1 MKPRYSGFELNVNI
15 YNGDNKAL
23 YCNTDVHRIKN
34 KPEFIIHFNNVKF
47 SPKISPGNSLS
58 ISKHP

>member
-34 KPEFIIHFNNVKF
+34 NPEFINHKYAVLQR
-47 SPKISPGNSLS
+47 GNLGR
-58 ISKHP
+58 I